1 MAELA
6 DKLRDKTLTI
16 REAIDIASE
25 GAPESRVKNLSGF
38 ANKLTKIGVDLNSP
52 FTELGKASN
61 LEVLSKQAGQ
71 PFAALTT
78 VQNAV
83 NGAAASLDME
93 PPFPDYSA
101 KAQSAGLIG
110 GKQLRGTKKFEAV
123 PEARITLPA
132 ITKAIAQVEDPQTR
146 AALALNALVP
156 LRPGEIA
163 GLTLDDIDL
172 DTGMLTEKVRGLKT
186 RAKIKIPDVALEIIR
201 DMAEI
206 AEEEGRSNIFDTTV
220 TKMTQ
225 AINAPGGLRDL
236 LKPYASEMGREIEGA
251 KDFRKLIPSIVAMEL
266 GFREEASAIMGHAD
280 AGKTMDS
287 IAKMSS
293 EHYISR
299 IMRQGEE
306 AKPTIAL
313 RALQNMY
320 GEVLGLNT
328 LNELPAALNVSAKRI
343 SGSNTAID
351 IVREQGDILQPQ
363 ERRELT
369 PEEKKLIEDRR
380 NLASAQI
387 EAQTAEAQL
396 RAEQAK
402 TQQAEEVVK
411 REGLT
416 EEAARIK
423 AEEQELNRS
432 ARAKIREETQQA
444 DDVNAARERIQGV
457 SRVEGSRESTRAR
470 LKALGQVVQDQ
481 AKKLGDTSI
490 KGIALFGAAELAS
503 RVGSRLSGGD
513 YGGAAAE
520 VAAEVPLFQGPA
532 EAVLSSKDPEFTETQ
547 KREKQFGEG
556 RPVFTAEALFGRGKP
571 EESPRPTTQDQM
583 QSLGIPTD
591 SSYP

>member
-38 ANKLTKIGVDLNSP
+38 ANKLTKVGVDLNSP

-110 GKQLRGTKKFEAV
+110 GKQKRGTKKFEAV

-363 ERRELT
+363 EQRELT
-369 PEEKKLIEDRR
+369 PEEKQLIEDRR

-423 AEEQELNRS
+423 AEEQELKRS
-432 ARAKIREETQQA
+432 ARAKIKEEAKAEAAAKRGDITVDSVRNVFDKLNEYYDKLPTGVKKAIPLAGTAASLFAAQEKGVQAKEAFEREEYGTAAFRAGQA
-444 DDVNAARERIQGV
+444 VEEVVSPLPVTTGDIEQIEPLPKELRSGPLGV
-457 SRVEGSRESTRAR
+457 
-470 LKALGQVVQDQ
+470 
-481 AKKLGDTSI
+481 
-490 KGIALFGAAELAS
+490 
-503 RVGSRLSGGD
+503 
-513 YGGAAAE
+513 
-520 VAAEVPLFQGPA
+520 
-532 EAVLSSKDPEFTETQ
+532 
-547 KREKQFGEG
+547 
-556 RPVFTAEALFGRGKP
+556 TAEQISQQIRNLPQRTST
-571 EESPRPTTQDQM
+571 EDQM
-583 QSLGIPTD
+583 NQLLNK
-591 SSYP
+591 

>member
-38 ANKLTKIGVDLNSP
+38 ANKLTKVGVDLNSP

-110 GKQLRGTKKFEAV
+110 GKQKRGTKKFEAV

-225 AINAPGGLRDL
+225 AINAPGV
-236 LKPYASEMGREIEGA
+236 SEICLSHMPQRWG
-251 KDFRKLIPSIVAMEL
+251 
-266 GFREEASAIMGHAD
+266 
-280 AGKTMDS
+280 GKS
-287 IAKMSS
+287 KV
-293 EHYISR
+293 
-299 IMRQGEE
+299 
-306 AKPTIAL
+306 P
-313 RALQNMY
+313 
-320 GEVLGLNT
+320 
-328 LNELPAALNVSAKRI
+328 
-343 SGSNTAID
+343 
-351 IVREQGDILQPQ
+351 
-363 ERRELT
+363 
-369 PEEKKLIEDRR
+369 
-380 NLASAQI
+380 
-387 EAQTAEAQL
+387 
-396 RAEQAK
+396 K
-402 TQQAEEVVK
+402 TF
-411 REGLT
+411 
-416 EEAARIK
+416 
-423 AEEQELNRS
+423 
-432 ARAKIREETQQA
+432 
-444 DDVNAARERIQGV
+444 VN
-457 SRVEGSRESTRAR
+457 
-470 LKALGQVVQDQ
+470 
-481 AKKLGDTSI
+481 
-490 KGIALFGAAELAS
+490 
-503 RVGSRLSGGD
+503 
-513 YGGAAAE
+513 
-520 VAAEVPLFQGPA
+520 
-532 EAVLSSKDPEFTETQ
+532 
-547 KREKQFGEG
+547 
-556 RPVFTAEALFGRGKP
+556 
-571 EESPRPTTQDQM
+571 
-583 QSLGIPTD
+583 
-591 SSYP
+591 